1 MRHILAR
8 ARQFAARLWRAT
20 DGGAA
25 AESAIV
31 VPALLL
37 LLSATVDLAQ
47 IANQGLLLDAGIR
60 AGAGY
65 AMTCPGNQPDLGIS
79 CTTTITGIV
88 TGSNTFSGTVSVS
101 FPDAEGTS
109 ASAGYPQFCTCGDG
123 SAITCI
129 TDLSNE
135 ETVCDSGPKQV
146 YITIQADETGL
157 SPLLQWAGFPTSIM
171 RKLTVR
177 VS

>member
-1 MRHILAR
+1 MRRILVPIW
-8 ARQFAARLWRAT
+8 QFAARLRRAT

-25 AESAIV
+25 AESALV

-47 IANQGLLLDAGIR
+47 IANQGLMLDAGIR

-79 CTTTITGIV
+79 CTSTITSII
-88 TGSNTFSGTVSVS
+88 TGSNTFSGTVAVS
-101 FPDAEGTS
+101 FPDADG
-109 ASAGYPQFCTCGDG
+109 AAGDPGYPQFCKCGDG
-123 SAITCI
+123 GACPSGGCA
-129 TDLSNE
+129 SG
-135 ETVCDSGPKQV
+135 GPKQY

-171 RKLTVR
+171 RKLTMR